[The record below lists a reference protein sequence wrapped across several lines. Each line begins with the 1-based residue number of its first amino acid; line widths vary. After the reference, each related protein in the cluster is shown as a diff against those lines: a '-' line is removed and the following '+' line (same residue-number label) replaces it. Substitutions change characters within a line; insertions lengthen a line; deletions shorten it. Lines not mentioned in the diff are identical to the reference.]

1 MYVCIL
7 VKIMDLG
14 PLSSLFVT
22 CLYVISS
29 TVPSSDYYFSV
40 KLLTTTMYGVAVWI
54 GYYWLL
60 LYIRYFCI
68 VSKFMNFQVEKCM
81 EIMPCSMEIQKY
93 RYSLMNRM
101 SVNIST
107 NSIVHYNT
115 CSLTP
120 KNSLHHVIIINSY

>member
-1 MYVCIL
+1 MYVCIS
-7 VKIMDLG
+7 VNIMDLG

-60 LYIRYFCI
+60 LYIRYFL
-68 VSKFMNFQVEKCM
+68 
-81 EIMPCSMEIQKY
+81 
-93 RYSLMNRM
+93 YSFKIHELSGGKMYENNAM
-101 SVNIST
+101 CYGDTKI
-107 NSIVHYNT
+107 
-115 CSLTP
+115 
-120 KNSLHHVIIINSY
+120 